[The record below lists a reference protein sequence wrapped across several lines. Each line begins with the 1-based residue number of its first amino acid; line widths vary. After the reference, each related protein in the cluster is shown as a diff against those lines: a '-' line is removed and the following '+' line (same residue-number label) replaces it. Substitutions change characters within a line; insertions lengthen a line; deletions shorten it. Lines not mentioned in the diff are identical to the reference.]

1 QWTSNRNSL
10 RHHASIRQT
19 RSWDCGAAT
28 ASPRQRLTTAKGHA
42 AERLPRHR
50 DTSAVGSHFLEN
62 GETLC
67 PPESPK

>member
-1 QWTSNRNSL
+1 KASRLDSPNEVVGL
-10 RHHASIRQT
+10 RSGN
-19 RSWDCGAAT
+19 CV
-28 ASPRQRLTTAKGHA
+28 PRQRLTTAKGHA